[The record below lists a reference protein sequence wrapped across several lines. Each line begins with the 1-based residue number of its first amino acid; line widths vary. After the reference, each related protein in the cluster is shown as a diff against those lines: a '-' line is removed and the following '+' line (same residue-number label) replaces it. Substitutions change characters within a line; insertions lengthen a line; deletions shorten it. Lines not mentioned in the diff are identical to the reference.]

1 MQVAMGLEALPKD
14 DRPSIVTVG
23 VFDGV
28 HRGHQAVLDRT
39 VEVAQDARL
48 PAVAVTFDR
57 HPRQTLTPG
66 REPPL
71 ITTLERKLAL
81 IRARGVDAA
90 VVLPFDQPFSER
102 SPQWFVEEVLARGLE
117 ARAVVV
123 GENFTFGHLG
133 QGTVATLQ
141 EAGPALGFTAEGV
154 GLVEIDGRT
163 VSSSS
168 VRAAVGEGDLTWP
181 TQALGRRFAVDG
193 RVVRGAGRGLGLGFP
208 TANLEIPAKMLL
220 PGRGIYA
227 GRAVFEGGSHPA
239 AIDVGTNPTFGW
251 ELLHVE
257 AFLLDFD
264 GDLSGVEMSLELWA
278 RLRDELRFESV
289 DELVRQ
295 MAEDVERTRA
305 VVGGRGPDG
314 SATTPRAAG

>member
-1 MQVAMGLEALPKD
+1 MRVATGLEALPTGA
-14 DRPSIVTVG
+14 RPSVVTVG

-39 VEVAQDARL
+39 IEVARESGL

-71 ITTLERKLAL
+71 ITTLERKLEL
-81 IRARGVDAA
+81 IGARGVDAA
-90 VVLPFDQPFSER
+90 AVLPFDQPFSER
-102 SPQWFVEEVLARGLE
+102 SPQWFVEEVLVRGLN
-117 ARAVVV
+117 ARTVVV
-123 GENFTFGHLG
+123 GENFTFGHKGL
-133 QGTVATLQ
+133 GTVGTLQ
-141 EAGPALGFTAEGV
+141 EAGGSFGFSAEGV
-154 GLVEIDGRT
+154 ALVEVDGRT

-168 VRAAVGEGDLTWP
+168 IRAAVGEGDLAWP
-181 TQALGRRFAVDG
+181 TLALGRRFALDG

-208 TANLEIPAKMLL
+208 TANLEITAKMLL
-220 PGRGIYA
+220 PARGIYA
-227 GRAVFEGGSHPA
+227 GRAVFGGTGRPA

-264 GDLSGVEMSLELWA
+264 GDLSGVELSLELWA

-295 MAEDVERTRA
+295 MADDVERTRA
-305 VVGGRGPDG
+305 LVGAQEPDDP
-314 SATTPRAAG
+314 TTASRSGG